1 MTATATIAAPPP
13 FAALRNAGPVSLFVD
28 FDGTL
33 VDIAPSPEAIVVP
46 PGLPRRLLQLSE
58 ELDGRLAL
66 VSGRSLEDIADHL
79 GAGLPVV
86 QAGSHGLERIGADG
100 VSLGADVPV
109 FPDAVRMAVAQYA
122 ASARGLHYESKRFGA
137 ALHYRAAPDREA
149 ACRAFADELAALYA
163 LKVKH
168 GQCVVELVPPEADK
182 GSAVRAFMRQPPF
195 VGSLPVFLG
204 DDVTDEDGFRAVAE
218 LGGFGIVVGRKG
230 ETLAA
235 YRLETPAQVYA
246 WLDL

>member
-1 MTATATIAAPPP
+1 MTATATIEAPPP

-46 PGLPRRLLQLSE
+46 PGLPQRLLQLSE
-58 ELDGRLAL
+58 QLDGRLAL
-66 VSGRSLEDIADHL
+66 VSGRSLENIAHHL
-79 GAGLPVV
+79 GAGLPVA

-100 VSLGADVPV
+100 APLGGHIPA
-109 FPDAVRMAVAQYA
+109 FPDAVRVAVAQYA
-122 ASARGLHYESKRFGA
+122 ASARGLHYESKRYGV
-137 ALHYRAAPDREA
+137 ALHYRAAPEREA

-163 LKVKH
+163 LKVKR
-168 GQCVVELVPPEADK
+168 GQCVVELTPVEADK
-182 GSAVRAFMRQPPF
+182 GAAVCALMRQPPF
-195 VGSLPVFLG
+195 AGSLPVFLG

-218 LGGFGIVVGRKG
+218 LGGFGIVVGRNG
-230 ETLAA
+230 ETLAT
-235 YRLETPAQVYA
+235 YRLATPAKVYE